1 LDSTLSQILWATL
14 LGMALGAILGVLF
27 AAMGKKRRR
36 ERAATKAFLT
46 SFRYVLSDDPDAAIE
61 ELTRVAGVTP
71 EAIDTYF
78 ALGQLL
84 RRKGDHA
91 RAIRIHENIILCP
104 GLSPAAKQAAARELA
119 HDYRGSGLFG
129 RATEILERVIAN
141 DPASRDALRELR
153 EVAEEAG
160 DWERAVRV
168 EERLAELG
176 AGDPSILAHLRA
188 ARARA
193 LLGAGDEDGAAA
205 VAAAALAAQP
215 ESADA
220 RAANG
225 EVLLARGEADAAIAA
240 LTAAVDARPDALSL
254 VFGALEEAFARQGA
268 HAGLG
273 VLLGERLRERPDD
286 PFLRLALARHLRRRG
301 LGAEAAA
308 LLRKVLE
315 ADPGLLE
322 ARKELAEILLAEG
335 TAEELRGELA
345 ALLSGLA
352 SPVRPFR
359 CRKCGVELAAY
370 EYRCPRCLAW
380 DAVERSPAPS
390 RERPPEAA

>member
-104 GLSPAAKQAAARELA
+104 GLPPAAKQAAARELA

-193 LLGAGDEDGAAA
+193 LLGAGDVDGAAA